1 LCQKAREKLRQ
12 LNARG
17 RTKVFASRELFMEG
31 LKVFFDLDQG
41 MLVVGVYE
49 REGEL
54 PPHFFFLTFLEF
66 FPCPLDRV
74 ALGIEQSLNV

>member
-1 LCQKAREKLRQ
+1 
-12 LNARG
+12 
-17 RTKVFASRELFMEG
+17 MEG

-41 MLVVGVYE
+41 MLVVGVHE
-49 REGEL
+49 RKGEL
-54 PPHFFFLTFLEF
+54 PPLIFFPFTFFQF